1 MTPLKHLTLIALGS
15 TLVGC
20 AGLNSNQL
28 SPRAAVEQAVRQSA
42 QESYNYSGSVQLDRL
57 SFGTAAAPVVD
68 AATAEFKPHPVPSD
82 VTVTEEPELDA
93 PKLATSKFDMQTA
106 ILDASKYF
114 MGNVKYEFKGA
125 SDMPNKRTEVVGRV
139 SYTGRG
145 LGGYFELG
153 LLYDAKNQT
162 YYMNPNDMYAAMIAF
177 GLKYNAY
184 PYSEPHLVKFDMTEV
199 LKTMR
204 EEMRKNGKTSKDI
217 EGTEDLMAY
226 FEKAMHKALQKT
238 YDAIDESAFSEQPLS
253 RHDRSF
259 GANRKV
265 RVVLDKAQLK
275 TLFKVYMAEVVDF
288 GKALNDKDTAAPAID
303 DTAANTTVAEAVDMD
318 EEAAKAADLA
328 QFAAKGP
335 DMSLSIDFLL
345 GGQNR
350 WMGSIVD
357 LSVKDS
363 KAQFHVNSEYAIT
376 NHGKARFTIDP
387 TQVKLVDLTPEID
400 KIIHEKKREI
410 DESADEAVAATA
422 DTVEPAR
429 KPRAKKRRR

>member
-1 MTPLKHLTLIALGS
+1 MRL
-15 TLVGC
+15 
-20 AGLNSNQL
+20 
-28 SPRAAVEQAVRQSA
+28 AASRQCFRICITQATDKEEYED
-42 QESYNYSGSVQLDRL
+42 QE
-57 SFGTAAAPVVD
+57 
-68 AATAEFKPHPVPSD
+68 
-82 VTVTEEPELDA
+82 
-93 PKLATSKFDMQTA
+93 
-106 ILDASKYF
+106 I
-114 MGNVKYEFKGA
+114 
-125 SDMPNKRTEVVGRV
+125 
-139 SYTGRG
+139 
-145 LGGYFELG
+145 
-153 LLYDAKNQT
+153 
-162 YYMNPNDMYAAMIAF
+162 
-177 GLKYNAY
+177 
-184 PYSEPHLVKFDMTEV
+184 
-199 LKTMR
+199 
-204 EEMRKNGKTSKDI
+204 RKNGKTSKDI

>member
-20 AGLNSNQL
+20 AGLHSNQP
-28 SPRAAVEQAVRQSA
+28 SPRVAVEQAVRQSA

-57 SFGTAAAPVVD
+57 SFGAAAAPVAD

-93 PKLATSKFDMQTA
+93 TKLATSKFDTQTA

-114 MGNVKYEFKGA
+114 MGNVKYEFSGA
-125 SDMPNKRTEVVGRV
+125 SDMPNKRTEAVGRV

-153 LLYDAKNQT
+153 FLYDAKTQT

-199 LKTMR
+199 LKTIR
-204 EEMRKNGKTSKDI
+204 EEMRKNGKTSKEI

-226 FEKAMHKALQKT
+226 FEKAMYKALQKT

-275 TLFKVYMAEVVDF
+275 TLFKVYMAEVADF
-288 GKALNDKDTAAPAID
+288 GKAINDKDTAAPAID
-303 DTAANTTVAEAVDMD
+303 DMAANTTVAEAMDMD

-345 GGQNR
+345 GRQNR

-357 LSVKDS
+357 LSVTDS

-387 TQVKLVDLTPEID
+387 TQVKLVDLTPEIN
-400 KIIHEKKREI
+400 KIINEKKRDI
-410 DESADEAVAATA
+410 DESAAADAATDA
-422 DTVEPAR
+422 VEPAR
-429 KPRAKKRRR
+429 KSRAKKRRR